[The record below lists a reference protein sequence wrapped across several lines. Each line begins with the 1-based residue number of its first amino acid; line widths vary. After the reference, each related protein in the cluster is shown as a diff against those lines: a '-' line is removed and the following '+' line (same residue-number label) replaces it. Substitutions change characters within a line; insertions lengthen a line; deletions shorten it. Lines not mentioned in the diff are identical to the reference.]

1 MDNAFAA
8 HRGPTHEQEVAHVK
22 ISSVKSD
29 STDWAMP
36 ILVPGGY
43 APLQGTDLPTCVFTQ
58 IHTTRA
64 RINGP
69 SGSPTL
75 SPPV

>member
-1 MDNAFAA
+1 M
-8 HRGPTHEQEVAHVK
+8 K
-22 ISSVKSD
+22 ISSVKID
-29 STDWAMP
+29 SSDWAMP
-36 ILVPGGY
+36 ILVPVCY
-43 APLQGTDLPTCVFTQ
+43 APLQGTDLPTCVFTP
-58 IHTTRA
+58 IHATRA